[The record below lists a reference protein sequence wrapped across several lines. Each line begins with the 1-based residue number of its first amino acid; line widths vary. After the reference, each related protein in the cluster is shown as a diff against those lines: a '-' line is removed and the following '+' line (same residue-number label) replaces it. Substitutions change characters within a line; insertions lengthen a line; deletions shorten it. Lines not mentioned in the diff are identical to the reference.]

1 VGIVKDCRRGTYTG
15 VIRVSG
21 SAYALLS
28 DGEKSV
34 QELAQGFDITVAA
47 ISQHLAVL
55 LDSRLVSRRALGRQR
70 LYRLD
75 AAPLRI
81 VDEWTSQHRSFWQS
95 RLKRL
100 QAYLDKSR

>member
-1 VGIVKDCRRGTYTG
+1 MHSSTGDGVFHAIADPNRRRL
-15 VIRVSG
+15 ID
-21 SAYALLS
+21 LLAE
-28 DGEKSV
+28 GERSV
-34 QELAQGFDITVAA
+34 QELAQGFDITMAA

-55 LDSRLVSRRALGRQR
+55 LESRLVSRRAQGRQR

-81 VDEWTSQHRSFWQS
+81 VDEWTSQHRRFWQS

-100 QAYLDKSR
+100 HSYLDKGQ

>member
-1 VGIVKDCRRGTYTG
+1 MHSSPDDGVFHAIADPNRRRL
-15 VIRVSG
+15 ID
-21 SAYALLS
+21 LLAE
-28 DGEKSV
+28 GEKSV

-47 ISQHLAVL
+47 VSQHLAVL
-55 LDSRLVSRRALGRQR
+55 LESRLVSRRPQGRQR

-81 VDEWTSQHRSFWQS
+81 VDEWTSQHRRFWQS

-100 QAYLDKSR
+100 HAYLDKGQ

>member
-1 VGIVKDCRRGTYTG
+1 MHSSTGDGVFHAIADPNRRRL
-15 VIRVSG
+15 ID
-21 SAYALLS
+21 LLAE
-28 DGEKSV
+28 GEKSV

-47 ISQHLAVL
+47 VSQHLAVL
-55 LDSRLVSRRALGRQR
+55 LESRLVSRRPQGRQR

-81 VDEWTSQHRSFWQS
+81 VDEWTSQHCRFWQS

-100 QAYLDKSR
+100 HAYLDKGQ

>member
-1 VGIVKDCRRGTYTG
+1 MHSSTGDCVFHAIADPNRRRL
-15 VIRVSG
+15 ID
-21 SAYALLS
+21 LLAE
-28 DGEKSV
+28 GEKSV

-47 ISQHLAVL
+47 VSQHLAVL
-55 LDSRLVSRRALGRQR
+55 LDSRLVSRRAQGRQR

-81 VDEWTSQHRSFWQS
+81 VDEWTSQHRRFWQS

-100 QAYLDKSR
+100 HAYLDKGQ

>member
-1 VGIVKDCRRGTYTG
+1 MHSSASDGVFHAIADPNRRRL
-15 VIRVSG
+15 ID
-21 SAYALLS
+21 LLS

-34 QELAQGFDITVAA
+34 QELAKGFDITVAA

-75 AAPLRI
+75 GAPLRI
-81 VDEWTSQHRSFWQS
+81 VDEWTSQHRRFWQS

>member
-1 VGIVKDCRRGTYTG
+1 MHSSAGDGVFHAIADPNRRRL
-15 VIRVSG
+15 ID
-21 SAYALLS
+21 LLA

-55 LDSRLVSRRALGRQR
+55 LDSRLVTRRAAGRQR

-81 VDEWTSQHRSFWQS
+81 VDEWTSQHRRFWQN

-100 QAYLDKSR
+100 QTYLDQTR